1 MMQRILAFLRK
12 HGLRWGLFGL
22 GSLIAASLLSALL
35 LTLAPGRALV
45 AQVLDGRPIGSL
57 GQLEVEGIR
66 GNVLANFTIDQLT
79 LSDQDGVWLVLDGVS
94 GDWDSLSAILRPLV
108 IENVSARRIQVL
120 RRPNLVQAQD
130 ADSARSSALP
140 ELIIRNLSIED
151 LSIAPGVAGPAGR
164 YHARGEAVLANG
176 GVQQLSLASQGLDQN
191 EDRIDLNIRREA
203 ADLRAVIRI
212 DSGPDSPITHLLRL
226 QSRSV
231 SVLAELDG
239 DIARGGGQFSVL
251 ANGADMARG
260 HLRWADGGWTS
271 SSVMNLVDWAVLGE
285 AAGQVLGQIELEA
298 RGRLDGPV
306 LDAAE
311 LVAGG
316 ASARVV
322 RDGEVWN
329 TQADVDFAA
338 VDAFVPEALSFQTA
352 SLEGQMALGAEPGF
366 RGELS
371 LEGLRY
377 DGHAVASVHG
387 PIQVGNTSDR
397 WQLDLALL
405 AEGVSLSDARLAAL
419 AGPQVELNSTL
430 SLSSAG
436 LEIDRLRLDADAL
449 ALMAQGRLDPGDDA
463 ARLTARLEIA
473 EAGYLHADLA
483 GPLAVDLVSTTPNA
497 LDLVLAAETL
507 TWPAQSYGLLDGL
520 TARLRLERDETRW
533 ALSGGTVVSSALE
546 LDLGGQAETASDWQL
561 DVSGAIDLAALNGP
575 VSGQGGLAINAR
587 ATSSGQALRLEGGLA
602 AAEVELS
609 GLVLEN
615 PEFVIQSSRTGAGE
629 VSALWGLRTAVS
641 GRALSVSG
649 ALDHA
654 STRTQLDIREA
665 RWGDVVGAGQLALE
679 NEALTVTL
687 SAVEAG
693 NFEALLRYDAPLS
706 RLMEGQVEGDVSLPS
721 RLIPGGSLAAS
732 GLRLSGRPDYIEIDG
747 TLAGA
752 LGADFQFA
760 LPGHVSLD
768 ADGMRGQLGVS
779 GRWGQTAIHSAD
791 PVRFSGSPVE
801 TRGVL
806 NLGAGELAFDVSADA
821 AQINARHIPA
831 DLLGYVRA
839 VPDLTGLISAQLR
852 FERGAAHWQGGGEI
866 EIQDLTARYD
876 ADAPVLQART
886 VLQVDGFNRIE
897 TTITG
902 EALDL
907 YWLAEE
913 ERGAVNGVVR
923 AQGQIAPIAEL
934 LLPPT
939 VKLSGEL
946 AADLVLG
953 GELDAPLV
961 NGLATLTD
969 GQVLSGTYG
978 ASFDD
983 IRIEAEFT
991 GDALSLPLV
1000 SMTDGGRGRA
1010 TGTGAFQLSSQGG
1023 YQGTAELDMTQVRLL
1038 SLPELDMVLSG
1049 QTRLTSTDE
1058 GWQVSGRSTIEEL
1071 RVSPGGTSAET
1082 IPNLAVT
1089 EINLP
1094 DGRARR
1100 SYVGPEVALDY
1111 RVTAEDGIRVA
1122 GTGFDSEWSV
1132 DLTVGGRLSR
1142 PIVSGTAN
1150 LKDGEAYLLSRPFDL
1165 TSGEIRLDGDIENAR
1180 VQLNAKHERADLT
1193 VEAQIAGRVDAPQLT
1208 LASTPE
1214 LPQDEILSRL
1224 LFGRDAS
1231 DLTAFETAQIA
1242 AQLSG
1247 YSMFNLINELR
1258 DRAGVDRLRITSNAD
1273 GTIAVTGGH
1282 QISDDVYL
1290 EIETAGL
1297 SAVATTRVEWSLT
1310 PDLSLLSRISDD
1322 TDASVSLRWRREFD

>member
-1 MMQRILAFLRK
+1 MMPRVLAFLRK

-22 GSLIAASLLSALL
+22 GGLIAAGLLSGLL

-45 AQVLDGRPIGSL
+45 AQVLDGRQLGSL
-57 GQLEVEGIR
+57 GQLEVEGIQ

-79 LSDQDGVWLVLDGVS
+79 LSDADGPWLVVDGVR
-94 GDWDSLSAILRPLV
+94 GDWDSLSALLRPLV
-108 IENVSARRIQVL
+108 IENVSARRVQLL
-120 RRPNLVQAQD
+120 RRPQLGRRRD
-130 ADSARSSALP
+130 AGTGGGAGLP
-140 ELIIRNLSIED
+140 ELVIRNLSIDD

-212 DSGPDSPITHLLRL
+212 DSGPYSPITHLLRL

-239 DIARGGGQFSVL
+239 DIARGDGQFSVL

-260 HLRWADGGWTS
+260 QLDWVEGQWTS
-271 SSVMNLVDWAVLGE
+271 STVMNLGDWAVLGE
-285 AAGQVLGQIELEA
+285 AAGQMLGQVELAA
-298 RGRLDGPV
+298 RGRLDGLV
-306 LDAAE
+306 LDTAE
-311 LVAGG
+311 LTAGG
-316 ASARVV
+316 AAARIT
-322 RDGEVWN
+322 RDGAVWR
-329 TQADVDFAA
+329 TQADVEFAA
-338 VDAFVPEALSFQTA
+338 VSTLVPEALSFRTA
-352 SLEGQMALGAEPGF
+352 SLQGQVEMGAEPGF
-366 RGELS
+366 RGALS
-371 LEGLRY
+371 LAGLGY
-377 DGHAVASVHG
+377 DGHAAASVQG
-387 PIQVGNTSDR
+387 PVEIRNASER
-397 WQLDLALL
+397 WQVDLDLR
-405 AEGVSLSDARLAAL
+405 AEGVAMADARLAAL
-419 AGPQVELNSTL
+419 TGSRVELNSAL

-436 LEIDRLRLDADAL
+436 VEIDRLRLDADAL
-449 ALMAQGRLDPGDDA
+449 ALTAQGRLDPGEDA
-463 ARLTARLEIA
+463 ADLTARLEIA
-473 EAGYLHADLA
+473 EAGRLHPELA
-483 GPLAVDLVSTTPNA
+483 GPLVVDLVSTTPNT
-497 LDLVLAAETL
+497 LDVVLAAEAL
-507 TWPAQSYGLLDGL
+507 TWPTQSYGLLDGL
-520 TARLRLERDETRW
+520 TARLSLERDDKRW
-533 ALSGGTVVSSALE
+533 TLSSGTIASSVLE
-546 LDLGGQAETASDWQL
+546 LDLGGQADTASDWQL
-561 DVSGAIDLAALNGP
+561 DVSGAVDLAALEGP

-587 ATSSGQALRLEGGLA
+587 AISSGQVLRLDAGLA

-609 GLVLEN
+609 DFVLEN

-629 VSALWGLRTAVS
+629 VSALWGLRGAVS
-641 GRALSVSG
+641 GQGLDLSG
-649 ALDHA
+649 AIAHS
-654 STRTQLDIREA
+654 STLTQLDISEA
-665 RWGDVVGAGQLALE
+665 RWGDVVGTGQLALE
-679 NEALTVTL
+679 NERLAVTL

-693 NFEALLRYDAPLS
+693 NFEASLHYHAPLAH
-706 RLMEGQVEGDVSLPS
+706 LMAGQVEGQVSLPA

-732 GLRLSGRPDYIEIDG
+732 GLRLSGRPDHIQLDG

-752 LGADFQFA
+752 LGADFRFA
-760 LPGHVSLD
+760 LPGHVSLGE
-768 ADGMRGQLGVS
+768 DGVRGQLNLS
-779 GRWGQTAIHSAD
+779 GRWGQTEIRAVE
-791 PVRFSGSPVE
+791 PVPFALGPAQ

-806 NLGAGELAFDVSADA
+806 QLGAGELAFDLSADT
-821 AQINARHIPA
+821 AQFNARDIPA

-839 VPDLTGLISAQLR
+839 APDLTGLISARLQ
-852 FERGAAHWQGGGEI
+852 FERGTAHWQGGGEI
-866 EIQDLTARYD
+866 EVRDLTARHD
-876 ADAPVLQART
+876 ATAPVLQART
-886 VLQVDGFNRIE
+886 LLQVDGFNRIE
-897 TTITG
+897 TTVSG

-907 YWLAEE
+907 YGLVEE
-913 ERGAVNGVVR
+913 GDGALTGRIRVDGE
-923 AQGQIAPIAEL
+923 IAPLAEL

-939 VKLSGEL
+939 VKLSGAL
-946 AADLVLG
+946 AADLVLDG
-953 GELDAPLV
+953 QLDAPRV

-978 ASFDD
+978 ASFQDV
-983 IRIEAEFT
+983 RIEAEFS
-991 GDALSLPLV
+991 GDALNVPVV
-1000 SMTDGGRGRA
+1000 SMTDGGRGQA
-1010 TGTGAFQLSSQGG
+1010 TGTGAFQLGSQGG
-1023 YQGTAELDMTQVRLL
+1023 YQGAAELDLTNMRLL

-1049 QTRLTSTDE
+1049 QTRLTSTGE
-1058 GWQVSGRSTIEEL
+1058 GWQVSGQSTIEEL
-1071 RVSPGGTSAET
+1071 RVSPRGTSAET

-1094 DGRARR
+1094 DGRARS
-1100 SYVGPEVALDY
+1100 SYVGPEVVLDY

-1142 PIVSGTAN
+1142 PTVSGTAN

-1180 VQLNAKHERADLT
+1180 VQLAAKHERADLT
-1193 VEAQIAGRVDAPQLT
+1193 VEAQVAGPVDAPQLT

-1231 DLTAFETAQIA
+1231 DLSAFETAQIA